1 MIITLEDVSKSYG
14 IDVIVQE
21 ITSTVNYQDRVG
33 IIGENG
39 AGKTTLLSMIMGVL
53 ENDTGKI
60 IFGDNIT
67 LGYLKQMEKLN
78 DENTIYKEMQTVF
91 SNVFL
96 AQKRMQEIEK
106 LLIEDSNNNQL
117 MQEHHE
123 LENLVH
129 SKDGYNIDFHIKKML
144 NGMGFTQEEWDK
156 KVGVLSGGE
165 QTRLNLAK
173 LLLENP
179 DVLIL
184 DEPTNHLD
192 FDTLL
197 WLEDYLIN
205 YKGCIITVSHDRF
218 FLDKICNR
226 IWELEDSYF
235 YEYKGNYSAFEI
247 QKEEKLKLQQKQ
259 YEQDLEKAMKL
270 QEYIDKNLV
279 RASTSNMAKS
289 RRKTLEKMEMT
300 EKPRNPRVPLKF
312 KFTFDS
318 QPYEEV
324 LQTENL
330 SVSAGTKDLIEN
342 LNLDVRR
349 GDRIIIAGSN
359 GAGKTTLIK
368 TLYGKHRPT
377 SGRVKIGNGV
387 KMSVYDQHVMVSQST
402 VMENIWALRPKWK
415 ELEVRSYLARFG
427 YRNEEVFKSSVG
439 LSGGEKARLRFCQ
452 ISLDKSNLLFVDEP
466 TNHLDIYM
474 RAAVTEALSSYE
486 GTLIVVTHDRYLMQ
500 QLACPIVNIEN
511 KTAVVYQDFNNF
523 MDKKSSGSFIKSG
536 KETQEEKPKNQNI
549 NQKEQR
555 KKAAQDRLK
564 IKECERE
571 MEALQKIIDRCEEDM
586 QNPEITTDPKK
597 MADLWDELEKAKIE
611 NEKQFEIWAELSEAL
626 EVE

>member
-1 MIITLEDVSKSYG
+1 MVITLEDVSKSYG
-14 IDVIVQE
+14 IDVIIAGVN
-21 ITSTVNYQDRVG
+21 SSVNYQDRIG

-60 IFGDNIT
+60 ILGDNVTI
-67 LGYLKQMEKLN
+67 GYLKQMEKLT
-78 DENTIYKEMQTVF
+78 DENTIYKEMESVF

-106 LLIEDSNNNQL
+106 LLIEDSHNQDL
-117 MQEHHE
+117 IKEHHD
-123 LENLVH
+123 LENLIH
-129 SKDGYNIDFHIKKML
+129 SKDGYNIDFYIKKML
-144 NGMGFTQEEWDK
+144 NGMGFNQNEWDK

-179 DVLIL
+179 DILIL

-192 FDTLL
+192 FDTLV

-205 YKGCIITVSHDRF
+205 YKGSVITVSHDRF

-226 IWELEDSYF
+226 IWELEDTEF
-235 YEYKGNYSAFEI
+235 FEYKGNYSAFEI
-247 QKEEKLKLQQKQ
+247 QKEEKLKLQQKM
-259 YEQDLEKAMKL
+259 YEQDLEKALKL
-270 QEYIDKNLV
+270 QEYVDKNLV

-300 EKPRNPRVPLKF
+300 KKPRSPRVPLKF
-312 KFTFDS
+312 KFTVES

-330 SVSAGTKDLIEN
+330 TISAGTKDL
-342 LNLDVRR
+342 LKDFNLDLRR
-349 GDRIIIAGSN
+349 GERLIIAGSN
-359 GAGKTTLIK
+359 GTGKTTLIK
-368 TLYGKHRPT
+368 TLYGKHRPL

-387 KMSVYDQHVMVSQST
+387 KMSVYDQHVAVSST
-402 VMENIWALRPKWK
+402 SVMENIWGLRPKWT
-415 ELEVRSYLARFG
+415 EFEVRSYLAKFG
-427 YRNEEVFKSSVG
+427 YRNDEVFKGAMG

-500 QLACPIVNIEN
+500 QLSCPIMNIEN
-511 KTAVVYQDFNNF
+511 QTAVFYEDFNSF
-523 MDKKSSGSFIKSG
+523 MDKKSIGSFFG
-536 KETQEEKPKNQNI
+536 KTKIEQEKPKTQNI

-564 IKECERE
+564 IKECERR
-571 MEALQKIIDRCEEDM
+571 MEELQIIIDRCENDM
-586 QNPEITTDPKK
+586 QNPEITTDPVK
-597 MADLWDELEKAKIE
+597 MQNLWKELEKAKLE
-611 NEKQFEIWAELSEAL
+611 NEEQFDIWAQLSEAL
-626 EVE
+626 ESE

>member
-1 MIITLEDVSKSYG
+1 
-14 IDVIVQE
+14 
-21 ITSTVNYQDRVG
+21 
-33 IIGENG
+33 
-39 AGKTTLLSMIMGVL
+39 MGVL

-60 IFGDNIT
+60 MFGDNIT

-78 DENTIYKEMQTVF
+78 DENTIYKEMETVF
-91 SNVFL
+91 LSVFS

-106 LLIEDSNNNQL
+106 LLIEDSHNEIL
-117 MQEHHE
+117 IKEHHD
-123 LENLVH
+123 LENLIH
-129 SKDGYNIDFHIKKML
+129 SKDGYNIDFYIKKML
-144 NGMGFTQEEWDK
+144 NGMGFNQEEWDK

-179 DVLIL
+179 DILIL

-192 FDTLL
+192 FDTLV
-197 WLEDYLIN
+197 WLEEYLIT

-226 IWELEDSYF
+226 IWEIEDTRF

-270 QEYIDKNLV
+270 QEYVDKNIV

-289 RRKTLEKMEMT
+289 RRKTLEKMEIT

-312 KFTFDS
+312 KFTLDS

-330 SVSAGTKDLIEN
+330 SINAGSKELLKDF
-342 LNLDVRR
+342 NLDLRR
-349 GDRIIIAGSN
+349 GERLIIAGAN
-359 GAGKTTLIK
+359 GTGKTTLIK
-368 TLYGKHRPT
+368 TLYGKHRPA

-387 KMSVYDQHVMVSQST
+387 KMSVYDQHVAVSQTT
-402 VMENIWALRPKWK
+402 VMENIWGLRPKWT
-415 ELEVRSYLARFG
+415 EFEVRSYLARFG
-427 YRNEEVFKSSVG
+427 YRNDEVFKSAIG

-474 RAAVTEALSSYE
+474 RAAVTEALSTYE
-486 GTLIVVTHDRYLMQ
+486 GTLVVVTHDRYLMQ
-500 QLACPIVNIEN
+500 QLACPIMNIEN
-511 KTAVVYQDFNNF
+511 QTAVIYEDFNNF
-523 MDKKSSGSFIKSG
+523 IEKKSSTSFLNK
-536 KETQEEKPKNQNI
+536 KEVKEEKPKVQNI

-564 IKECERE
+564 IKECERKIE
-571 MEALQKIIDRCEEDM
+571 ELQEIIDRCENDM
-586 QNPEITTDPKK
+586 QNPEITTDPVK
-597 MADLWDELEKAKIE
+597 MADLWKALETAK
-611 NEKQFEIWAELSEAL
+611 NESEEQFEIWAMLSESL
-626 EVE
+626 ENE